1 MTAGAPDV
9 RGEGMDELASIPGR
23 VTAAACF
30 GEAQAVG
37 DQVVIPVAEVVYG
50 LGFGYGYN
58 GAEGA
63 SEHGRAGGG
72 GGGGGRARAVA
83 VIRVSPEGVEVH
95 PVRDETAITLAGI
108 ALVSAATVIVA
119 RTLRKLIRG

>member
-50 LGFGYGYN
+50 LGFGYGYD
-58 GAEGA
+58 GDEGA

-108 ALVSAATVIVA
+108 AFVSAATVIVA